1 MSSNRRGFIA
11 TAGLGAI
18 CAVLTPVTVARA
30 QVSPALPATRTTT
43 DTGVRIDPREFGAKG
58 DGTTKDTAAFQ
69 QALDRC
75 AVLGGGEVVVSP
87 GAYLIG
93 AIRIGSRTTLRI
105 EDGATLQGSPDKA
118 DYPVVQVRWEGR
130 WVPGY
135 VGLIWAQEARDVG
148 LAGKGRILASKD
160 IKRRIEEGTGLRNP
174 CLLEFVDVHGLTVT
188 DLYTEQNDMWSI
200 HPVYC
205 EDVVFRGVTV
215 KGGADGID
223 VDSCRRVAIDKC
235 DFDTVDDCISLKSG
249 RGMEGNVIAF
259 PTEDVTITDCSF
271 RDQHWA
277 CIGIGSETSAGIRRV
292 LVERCQCL
300 SARTFAIYIKSRPGR
315 GAFIEDITM
324 RDLDVSGAGYGFLR
338 LNFLDSGKQDQFPVP
353 GMEGVPTVRNLV
365 FERIRV
371 VEVPI
376 LVEAVLIHP
385 DKPLDGLVLKDI
397 TGTAGRGITLA
408 NIRNARVENI
418 GVNVFSGPKL
428 AIDNVTG
435 AGLDGA
441 APLIPTTRPAPVVA
455 ADTPYR
461 LGMTTGRPN

>member
-1 MSSNRRGFIA
+1 M
-11 TAGLGAI
+11 
-18 CAVLTPVTVARA
+18 
-30 QVSPALPATRTTT
+30 LPAPRTTT

-87 GAYLIG
+87 GTYLIG
-93 AIRIGSRTTLRI
+93 AIRIGSRTTLRV
-105 EDGATLQGSPDKA
+105 EEGATLQGSPDKA

-160 IKRRIEEGTGLRNP
+160 IKRRIEEGTGLRHP

-353 GMEGVPTVRNLV
+353 GMDGVPTVRNLV

-371 VEVPI
+371 TEVPI

-418 GVNVFSGPKL
+418 GVNVFSGPRL